1 MMRWPSLVCSILLA
15 AHLAAAQ
22 TAPTVETS
30 YTIAGT
36 VVSGTDGHLL
46 DRTRVTL
53 RDVNNRQQA
62 QSVITSEDG
71 RFAFH
76 SLPAGKYS
84 LEGAKRGFIAGAYDQ
99 HDQYSTA
106 IVTGPDLAT
115 ENLVL
120 KLTPDAVI
128 SGKVLDEAGEPVRR
142 AMVTLYYQDH
152 QEGVEQIHV
161 FRNAETDDLGDFE
174 LTPLRP
180 GTYFLSASAKPW
192 YAIHP
197 PSEPDRDQSK
207 ARSERASTA
216 DRSLDITYPVT
227 YYQDVT
233 DAESATPIQI
243 RGGEHTQVDLQL
255 NPVPAL
261 RLIFRTADDGR
272 QGFTFPQFEQPA
284 FDGSANVQTEGAR
297 MVSPGLWEVSGIPAG
312 RYNIRIPG
320 PNSVVQMNGVDFT
333 KDGEEINTSAAEALS
348 DVKVSVQISG
358 ETTIPERLM
367 IGLRGKSRSQAI
379 WQQVDAKGQAD
390 LPQVPAGR
398 YQFQAFGPGRPYSV
412 ARLSADGAQVSGHML
427 TVPAGASPSVSLTLV
442 AGSGEIRG
450 TALRAGKGFAG
461 AMVVLVPKDPEGK
474 TDLFRRDQSDL
485 DGTFTMRGVIPGSYT
500 VLAIEGGWDLDWSQ
514 PDVIGPY
521 AKRGRSVEVGSQP
534 GKPVQISEGIEV
546 QPK

>member
-1 MMRWPSLVCSILLA
+1 
-15 AHLAAAQ
+15 
-22 TAPTVETS
+22 
-30 YTIAGT
+30 
-36 VVSGTDGHLL
+36 
-46 DRTRVTL
+46 
-53 RDVNNRQQA
+53 
-62 QSVITSEDG
+62 
-71 RFAFH
+71 
-76 SLPAGKYS
+76 
-84 LEGAKRGFIAGAYDQ
+84 
-99 HDQYSTA
+99 
-106 IVTGPDLAT
+106 
-115 ENLVL
+115 
-120 KLTPDAVI
+120 
-128 SGKVLDEAGEPVRR
+128 
-142 AMVTLYYQDH
+142 
-152 QEGVEQIHV
+152 
-161 FRNAETDDLGDFE
+161 
-174 LTPLRP
+174 
-180 GTYFLSASAKPW
+180 
-192 YAIHP
+192 
-197 PSEPDRDQSK
+197 
-207 ARSERASTA
+207 
-216 DRSLDITYPVT
+216 
-227 YYQDVT
+227 
-233 DAESATPIQI
+233 
-243 RGGEHTQVDLQL
+243 
-255 NPVPAL
+255 
-261 RLIFRTADDGR
+261 
-272 QGFTFPQFEQPA
+272 
-284 FDGSANVQTEGAR
+284 